1 MPFHFCLMHK
11 TLNMKSILKTALTSA
26 LLCLLSFHANAQS
39 SKYKCML
46 QMSNYVGEGAYIVV
60 SLINPKGDYEKTI
73 YVMGDDKKWYKTL
86 KEWHKFYSKKP
97 TDISATTGASVT
109 GGDRSITTFEI
120 DDSKINKGYKLRFES
135 CVEDQKYNVNDIE
148 IPLTAEG
155 IAAKTEGKGYIRYV
169 RLNKI

>member
-1 MPFHFCLMHK
+1 
-11 TLNMKSILKTALTSA
+11 MKSIIRISLVGA
-26 LLCLLSFHANAQS
+26 LLCLLSFQAAAQN

-46 QMSNYVGEGAYIVV
+46 QMSNYMGEGAYVVV
-60 SLINPKGDYEKTI
+60 SLINPKGDYEKTL

-97 TDISATTGASVT
+97 ENISAKTGASVT
-109 GGDRSITTFEI
+109 GGDRSITTIEI
-120 DDSKINKGYKLRFES
+120 EDAKINKGYKLRFETA
-135 CVEDQKYNVNDIE
+135 VEDNKYYVNDIE
-148 IPLTAEG
+148 IPLTTEG